1 MFSISCEIYPL
12 RTGTKNLPNRKPE
25 RIVPQDARTEIE
37 VCIHG
42 TTGPNLIVS
51 NPLANRHTPDFGFA
65 AKVVGQATPQV
76 TQINRTADGCT
87 DVCIR
92 AASRPSPGG
101 AKRHFAP
108 KKLKGRSAALG
119 HLPTFATPL
128 HHVCNAPINR
138 HSAQASAMCWTTSPL

>member
-119 HLPTFATPL
+119 HEYAFSFPL
-128 HHVCNAPINR
+128 NRVWNSVVNR
-138 HSAQASAMCWTTSPL
+138 HSDPKVG